1 MKKKHVISAGL
12 LVLLCTS
19 LYAQRDFFELVAT
32 GSSARVLAAIREGA
46 NATDGDRLGVT
57 PLMAAAARNPDPQI
71 VALLLAAG
79 ARVGGRDA
87 MEETP
92 LMYAARSNPNVA
104 VIRSLLEAGANVNDR
119 NFFGT
124 TALMM
129 AAQFGTNP
137 AVISLLLEAGA
148 DARQRNIDGMS
159 APALA
164 NANPHLRGTAA
175 LEELEHARK

>member
-1 MKKKHVISAGL
+1 MKKKHVMSVAL
-12 LVLLCTS
+12 MVLLSTT
-19 LYAQRDFFELVAT
+19 LYAQKDFFELVST
-32 GSSARVLAAIREGA
+32 GTSARVLAAIREGA

-79 ARVGGRDA
+79 AQVGGRDA

-92 LMYAARSNPNVA
+92 LMYAARSNPSVA

-119 NFFGT
+119 DFFGM

-137 AVISLLLEAGA
+137 AVISLLLNAGA
-148 DARQRNIDGMS
+148 DASQRNTDGMS
-159 APALA
+159 ALALA
-164 NANPHLRGTAA
+164 NANPHLRGTTA
-175 LEELEHARK
+175 LEELEHSRR